1 LGAGNKEMALCGCDP
16 CPMIEMSQDLVAS
29 AADAAV
35 RAADRSGVTVREI
48 HDLDGEAAVSHLFDR
63 VWGAGGE
70 PVLPANLIHAISHAG
85 NYLAGAFHGDRIIG
99 AAFGFLGQDDH
110 GIYLHSHMTGVDP
123 SSQKSGIGFAL
134 KLHQRAWAL
143 NRGLDRV
150 EWTFDPLV
158 RRNSYFNLVKLGA
171 QIVDYHVNFY
181 GDMVDGI
188 NVGDESDR
196 VVVSWDLAS
205 QRVIDAAEMGLPEP
219 DFEQWRN
226 AGALVALDYDENHRP
241 LAAEGHA
248 PLLLCHIPEDVVE
261 LRKRDPD
268 AALDW
273 RRALRSTF
281 GVALQNGHKAKAITR
296 NGWYVLEQE
305 GAA

>member
-1 LGAGNKEMALCGCDP
+1 
-16 CPMIEMSQDLVAS
+16 MIEPNQDLATA
-29 AADAAV
+29 AADAAR
-35 RAADRSGVTVREI
+35 RAAGRAGVTLREI
-48 HDLDGEAAVSHLFDR
+48 HDLDGEAAVSELFDR
-63 VWGAGGE
+63 VWGAEGQ
-70 PVLPANLIHAISHAG
+70 PVLPSNLIHAISHAG
-85 NYLAGAFHGDRIIG
+85 NYLAGAFHLDELIG
-99 AAFGFLGQDDH
+99 AAFGFLGQNEH

-123 SSQKSGIGFAL
+123 SSEKSGVGFAL

-143 NRGLDRV
+143 GRGLDRV

-171 QIVDYHVNFY
+171 QIVGYHVNFY
-181 GDMVDGI
+181 GDMPDGI
-188 NVGDESDR
+188 NTGDESDR

-205 QRVIDAAEMGLPEP
+205 QRVVDAAERGLPEP
-219 DFEQWRN
+219 DLEHWRN
-226 AGALVALDYDENHRP
+226 AGARVALDYDEDHRP
-241 LAAEGHA
+241 LPIQGHA

-268 AALDW
+268 TALAW

-281 GVALQNGHKAKAITR
+281 GVALQNGHKAREITR

-305 GAA
+305 GAP